1 MDQNLSMI
9 DAGYIRQIRRHLH
22 RHPELSQQE
31 YQTQQYISDTLAA
44 LGVRHRRVADTG
56 IIATIEGGLP
66 GKHLAFRADIDA
78 LPIAEENALPFSS
91 VNSGVS
97 HACGHDAHA
106 AMLIGAIRHVKEHG
120 VVRGRVSFLFQ
131 PDEEKDGGALRMI
144 DDGCLEGVD
153 AIYGLHVM
161 PYLEPGHV
169 EIRHQ
174 ALNASSD
181 SLTIEV
187 EGSSSHA
194 AYPHEGKDA
203 IVIMAGIIM
212 ELQTIMSRSISPLEN
227 AVLSFGMINGGTV
240 PNALAKTVTIRGTLR
255 TFNKAVRDTALS
267 MLVDICKSKETAY
280 GVRITIGHTPGYP
293 MLINDDTLMGEF
305 QGLLDTILPKERIHV
320 KTLPSLGVEDFS
332 YYLEKVPGVFFHLG
346 CGNRS
351 LGITHPLHSS
361 RFTIDEDCLPW
372 GSYLFTSIIHNY
384 LD

>member
-9 DAGYIRQIRRHLH
+9 DTEYIRGIRQHLH

-31 YQTQQYISDTLAA
+31 YKTQQYISDTLTG
-44 LGVRHRRVADTG
+44 LGVTHRRVADTG
-56 IIATIEGGLP
+56 IIASIEGAQP
-66 GKHLAFRADIDA
+66 GRHLAFRADIDA
-78 LPIAEENALPFSS
+78 LPIEEESALPYRS

-97 HACGHDAHA
+97 HACGHDAHT
-106 AMLIGAIRHVKEHG
+106 AMLLGAIKHVKEHG
-120 VVRGRVSFLFQ
+120 LARGKVSFLFQ

-144 DDGCLEGVD
+144 ADGCLDGVD

-161 PYLEPGHV
+161 PYLEPGDV
-169 EIRHQ
+169 EIRYQ

-181 SLTIEV
+181 TLTIEV

-203 IVIMAGIIM
+203 IVIMAGLIM
-212 ELQTIMSRSISPLEN
+212 EMQTIVSRSISPLEN

-240 PNALAKTVTIRGTLR
+240 HNALAKTVTIRGTLR
-255 TFNKAVRDTALS
+255 TFNKAVRDTVLS
-267 MLVDICKSKETAY
+267 MLAGICTSKETAY
-280 GVRITIGHTPGYP
+280 GVKVTLGHTPGYP
-293 MLINDDTLMGEF
+293 MLINDDALMTEF
-305 QGLLDTILPKERIHV
+305 HDILTTGLPKERIHL
-320 KTLPSLGVEDFS
+320 KALPSLGVEDFS

-346 CGNRS
+346 CGNRG

-361 RFTIDEDCLPW
+361 TFTIDEDCLPW
-372 GSYLFTSIIHNY
+372 GSHLFTTIIHTY